1 MTQLQTQLQNQ
12 PHTQSS
18 TQPVYATQYRIYL
31 EDTDAGGIVYHANHL
46 KLFERCRRDWLRELG
61 MTSYFYQAH
70 SAETVSQDVTHHSNS
85 GKADI
90 QFVVSQA
97 NIRYLRPILLD
108 SEVTVVIETA
118 DCKSASLQL
127 EQRIYDS
134 HQQLLSQAEISIVC
148 VATSKD
154 EKGQTQVRP
163 TRLPKAFVQLLQL
176 AR

>member
-18 TQPVYATQYRIYL
+18 NQPVYANQYRIYL

-46 KLFERCRRDWLRELG
+46 KLFERCRRDWLRALG

-70 SAETVSQDVTHHSNS
+70 SAEAASHVTHHSDS
-85 GKADI
+85 DKADI

-108 SEVTVVIETA
+108 SEVTVVIEAA

>member
-18 TQPVYATQYRIYL
+18 NQPVYANQYRIYL

-46 KLFERCRRDWLRELG
+46 KLFERCRRDWLRALG

-70 SAETVSQDVTHHSNS
+70 SAEAAIQVTHHSDS
-85 GKADI
+85 GKPDI

-97 NIRYLRPILLD
+97 NIRYVRPILLD
-108 SEVTVVIETA
+108 SEVTVVIERA

-134 HQQLLSQAEISIVC
+134 YQQLLSQAQISIVC

-154 EKGQTQVRP
+154 EKGQNQVRP

>member
-1 MTQLQTQLQNQ
+1 MTQLQNQ

-70 SAETVSQDVTHHSNS
+70 SAEAASHVTHHSDS

-108 SEVTVVIETA
+108 SEVTVVIEAA

-154 EKGQTQVRP
+154 EKGQNQVRP

>member
-1 MTQLQTQLQNQ
+1 MTKLQNQ

-70 SAETVSQDVTHHSNS
+70 SAEAVSQDVTQHSDS
-85 GKADI
+85 GKPDI

-97 NIRYLRPILLD
+97 NIRYVRPILLD

-134 HQQLLSQAEISIVC
+134 YQQLLSQAEISIVC
-148 VATSKD
+148 VATHED

>member
-1 MTQLQTQLQNQ
+1 MTKLQNQ
-12 PHTQSS
+12 PHNQSS

-70 SAETVSQDVTHHSNS
+70 SAEAASHVTHHSDS

-108 SEVTVVIETA
+108 SEVTVVIEAA

>member
-1 MTQLQTQLQNQ
+1 MTQLQNQ

-18 TQPVYATQYRIYL
+18 NQPVYATQYRIYL

-46 KLFERCRRDWLRELG
+46 KLFERCRRDWLRALG

-70 SAETVSQDVTHHSNS
+70 SAEAASHVTHHSNS

-127 EQRIYDS
+127 EQRIYDN

-148 VATSKD
+148 VATHKD
-154 EKGQTQVRP
+154 EKGQNQVRP

>member
-1 MTQLQTQLQNQ
+1 
-12 PHTQSS
+12 
-18 TQPVYATQYRIYL
+18 
-31 EDTDAGGIVYHANHL
+31 
-46 KLFERCRRDWLRELG
+46 
-61 MTSYFYQAH
+61 MTSYFYQAQ
-70 SAETVSQDVTHHSNS
+70 SAEAASHVTHHSNS

-148 VATSKD
+148 VATHKD

-176 AR
+176 AQ

>member
-1 MTQLQTQLQNQ
+1 VTQLQTQLQNQ

-18 TQPVYATQYRIYL
+18 NQPVYANQYRIYL

-46 KLFERCRRDWLRELG
+46 KLFERCRRDWLRALG

-70 SAETVSQDVTHHSNS
+70 SAEAASHVTHHSDS
-85 GKADI
+85 DKADI

-108 SEVTVVIETA
+108 SEVTVVIEAA